1 MASLEL
7 TIVPKKGVRRLTW
20 KRISDSTRDG
30 VPIEIAYTS
39 VGYAETLATERGIS
53 TEGVLTIHS
62 RFIGPAGICGKGCTI
77 RGFVFF
83 SHSSIPIPV
92 EVVARTDQVAGKITF
107 LTIVGETSHAGN
119 IADFPQKKNS
129 NQGVFE
135 YPPGHPALTC
145 HEATHV

>member
-7 TIVPKKGVRRLTW
+7 TIVPQKGIRRLTW

-30 VPIEIAYTS
+30 VPIKIAYTC
-39 VGYAETLATERGIS
+39 VGSAETLATERGIP
-53 TEGVLTIHS
+53 TEGVLTIHC

-83 SHSSIPIPV
+83 PNSSIPVPV

-107 LTIVGETSHAGN
+107 PTIVGETSHAGN
-119 IADFPQKKNS
+119 IADFPEREKSPK
-129 NQGVFE
+129 GIFE
-135 YPPGHPALTC
+135 YPPDHPALNR
-145 HEATHV
+145 HKATHV